1 VADVSGAVST
11 SDSRLSDARTPSST
25 LAHKASHATGGA
37 DALIPSDINA
47 KQRLSNQALTLLTSD
62 QVNLSDVAKVYQVY
76 NLASASVNIRLPL
89 SYTQGDEVVFV
100 HSGGPSVTILNQLSV
115 PIRSVASGEAEK
127 FVVLSNSW
135 VVDLYTPLNH
145 THAAS
150 DVTGTFTTLTVDE
163 NLRIA
168 AYTRKDKQGVKE
180 ELERVFVYF
189 PRLKERIQQQAGTLS
204 GGEQQ
209 MLAIARALMGRPT
222 LLLLDE
228 PSLGLAPKLVAE
240 LMTTLAELHRE
251 GLSMLLVE
259 QNAAAALAI
268 ADRAVV
274 LESGSVRLEGAA
286 AELRGDRQ
294 LQESYLGAGG

>member
-1 VADVSGAVST
+1 MNSGGAMAPESTPLLQVQELSLRFGGITALRGVNLTVRRGELVALLGANGAGKT
-11 SDSRLSDARTPSST
+11 TTLRAISRLETASSGRILWQGAN
-25 LAHKASHATGGA
+25 LA
-37 DALIPSDINA
+37 
-47 KQRLSNQALTLLTSD
+47 RLSTERTVKLGIGHCPEGRR
-62 QVNLSDVAKVYQVY
+62 V
-76 NLASASVNIRLPL
+76 LAR
-89 SYTQGDEVVFV
+89 Q
-100 HSGGPSVTILNQLSV
+100 
-115 PIRSVASGEAEK
+115 SVAANLELGAW
-127 FVVLSNSW
+127 LRR
-135 VVDLYTPLNH
+135 DR
-145 THAAS
+145 AA
-150 DVTGTFTTLTVDE
+150 
-163 NLRIA
+163 IA
-168 AYTRKDKQGVKE
+168 AD
-180 ELERVFVYF
+180 LERCYGLF
-189 PRLKERIQQQAGTLS
+189 PRLAERRRQLAGSLS

-240 LMTTLAELHRE
+240 LMATLAELHRE

-286 AELRGDRQ
+286 AELQGDRQ